1 MNPTPPRAPAAPVDP
16 APPSVPLEAGELAAL
31 AIEQPLTRLT
41 PETLQALN
49 QTWRECVLADDDE
62 SRSIARR
69 IVARLR
75 RASHA
80 ELHPGCERVV
90 IDVPQLPTGHF
101 VRINTR
107 EFIGPCE
114 VWLCEAQTIL
124 ELVHRA
130 RAVDDARLRDD
141 QRQRSFDLDR
151 SALVARAALIQ
162 SA

>member
-1 MNPTPPRAPAAPVDP
+1 MTTPTTTPPTPPDVAPAGAF
-16 APPSVPLEAGELAAL
+16 PLEAGELAARAL
-31 AIEQPLTRLT
+31 DEPLTRLT
-41 PETLQALN
+41 AETLAALN
-49 QTWRECVLADDDE
+49 QTWRDCVLADDDE

-75 RASHA
+75 RATHT
-80 ELHPGCERVV
+80 ELHPGCERVT

-101 VRINTR
+101 VRINAR
-107 EFIGPCE
+107 EYVGKCD

-141 QRQRSFDLDR
+141 QRTRSFDLDR

>member
-1 MNPTPPRAPAAPVDP
+1 M
-16 APPSVPLEAGELAAL
+16 S
-31 AIEQPLTRLT
+31 
-41 PETLQALN
+41 
-49 QTWRECVLADDDE
+49 DDDE
-62 SRSIARR
+62 SRSLARR

-75 RASHA
+75 RATHQ
-80 ELHPGCERVV
+80 ELHPGCERVT

-107 EFIGPCE
+107 EYVGKVD

-130 RAVDDARLRDD
+130 RTVEDARLRDD
-141 QRQRSFDLDR
+141 QRTRSFDLDR